1 MDITLDLKNF
11 ISDQHI
17 TISGSKSETNR
28 LLVLQALYP
37 DLLLE
42 NISNSDDSK
51 VMTKALSAQ
60 QSHNIDIHHAGTAMR
75 FLSAY
80 YAMQENTEVILTGS
94 SRMKERPIQILVDAL
109 QQLGANIS
117 YLEKDGFP
125 PLKIVGKNL
134 SKNQVII
141 NANVSSQYISALMLI
156 GAALPNGLKINLK
169 GNITSAPYIRMTL
182 QMLNTLGI
190 NADFN
195 ENRIKILPAHQL
207 KNTHFTVE
215 SDWSSASYF
224 YSIIALAPIGSRISL
239 SYFKPDSLQGDAILA
254 EIYKDFGVQTTFQNA
269 EIILEK
275 TVNCQ
280 LSTINYQLNNT
291 PDIAQTLIITC
302 LGLGITCTLTGLHTL
317 KIKETDRLQA
327 LKNELEKFGAEVA
340 ITDDSIE
347 LKNTVVFTDS
357 VIEIETYQD
366 HRMAMAFAPL
376 AFRQKLRIKNA
387 EVVSK
392 SYPGFWEDLKVIGL
406 HLKRI

>member
-1 MDITLDLKNF
+1 
-11 ISDQHI
+11 SDQHI

-291 PDIAQTLIITC
+291 PDIAQTLIVTC

-340 ITDDSIE
+340 I
-347 LKNTVVFTDS
+347 
-357 VIEIETYQD
+357 
-366 HRMAMAFAPL
+366 
-376 AFRQKLRIKNA
+376 
-387 EVVSK
+387 
-392 SYPGFWEDLKVIGL
+392 
-406 HLKRI
+406 